1 LTRER
6 DAATRAILPRC
17 HLSATGTLQAG
28 VILSAMRPTIL
39 TVDDEPDVLELIRFH
54 LTHAGCE
61 VLTATSGRSALETI
75 RVHRPDLVLLDLM
88 LPDIDGFG
96 VCEILRRQPATA
108 TLPIIIVS
116 AWSTTDS
123 RDLGLQLGALD
134 YLTKPFSPKTLVERV
149 QRLLNLRPV
158 GREKPPA
165 PAPAPMNGQTRPV
178 AKAPPVRA

>member
-1 LTRER
+1 M
-6 DAATRAILPRC
+6 
-17 HLSATGTLQAG
+17 
-28 VILSAMRPTIL
+28 SAMRPTIL
-39 TVDDEPDVLELIRFH
+39 TVDDEPDVIELIRFH
-54 LTHAGCE
+54 LSHAGCE

-123 RDLGLQLGALD
+123 RDLGLELGALD

-149 QRLLNLRPV
+149 QHLLSLRPA
-158 GREKPPA
+158 GREKSPA
-165 PAPAPMNGQTRPV
+165 PAPVAAPPPAAGSVNAQPSPV
-178 AKAPPVRA
+178 AKAPPARS

>member
-1 LTRER
+1 M
-6 DAATRAILPRC
+6 
-17 HLSATGTLQAG
+17 
-28 VILSAMRPTIL
+28 LSAMRPTIL

-54 LTHAGCE
+54 LSHAGCE

-149 QRLLNLRPV
+149 QRLLNLRPA

-165 PAPAPMNGQTRPV
+165 PAPVPAPGSVNGQPALT
-178 AKAPPVRA
+178 AKAPPIRG

>member
-1 LTRER
+1 
-6 DAATRAILPRC
+6 
-17 HLSATGTLQAG
+17 
-28 VILSAMRPTIL
+28 MRPTIL

-54 LTHAGCE
+54 LSHAGCN
-61 VLTATSGRSALETI
+61 VLTAASGRSALETI

-149 QRLLNLRPV
+149 QRLLSLRRA
-158 GREKPPA
+158 GREKPPVA
-165 PAPAPMNGQTRPV
+165 TPAPTTPSTSVTGQAVPA
-178 AKAPPVRA
+178 AKAPPVRS

>member
-1 LTRER
+1 
-6 DAATRAILPRC
+6 
-17 HLSATGTLQAG
+17 
-28 VILSAMRPTIL
+28 MRPLIL

-54 LTHAGCE
+54 LSHAGWE
-61 VLTATSGRSALETI
+61 VITATSGRTALETI
-75 RVHRPDLVLLDLM
+75 RARHPDLVLLDLM

-149 QRLLNLRPV
+149 QRLLSLRAA
-158 GREKPPA
+158 GREKLPA
-165 PAPAPMNGQTRPV
+165 PVSAPTAKPTPVNGQIVPV
-178 AKAPPVRA
+178 AKTPAVRDRLPPL

>member
-1 LTRER
+1 
-6 DAATRAILPRC
+6 
-17 HLSATGTLQAG
+17 
-28 VILSAMRPTIL
+28 MRPLIL

-54 LTHAGCE
+54 LSHAGWE
-61 VLTATSGRSALETI
+61 VITATSGRTALETI
-75 RVHRPDLVLLDLM
+75 RARHPDLVLLDLM

-149 QRLLNLRPV
+149 ERLLSLRPD
-158 GREKPPA
+158 GRERPPVTA
-165 PAPAPMNGQTRPV
+165 PAPTAAPTPVNGQPV
-178 AKAPPVRA
+178 FVEKAPPVRG